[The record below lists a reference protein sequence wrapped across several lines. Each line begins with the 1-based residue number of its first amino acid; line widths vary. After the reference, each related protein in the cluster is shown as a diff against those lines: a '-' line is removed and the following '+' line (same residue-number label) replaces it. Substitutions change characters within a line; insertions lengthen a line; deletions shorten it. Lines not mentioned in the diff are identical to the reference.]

1 MGPHPVALGCCQWPQ
16 AGNVRQNFFAS
27 SFLPTISAVCCR
39 SMVVKLLHEG
49 LQWENCASVMCW
61 MNCQQLASGGLGL
74 GRSGLVMCYDL

>member
-1 MGPHPVALGCCQWPQ
+1 
-16 AGNVRQNFFAS
+16 
-27 SFLPTISAVCCR
+27 
-39 SMVVKLLHEG
+39 MVVKLLHEG